1 MGSDTLDHIA
11 DEAPKRAAAAVEK
24 GQAALEKGQAALNEA
39 IATAQQKIAE
49 TAKIAEKKLREQA
62 ENLRDQT
69 KVYREIAGQQFDDA
83 QRYVVDR
90 VKERPVTAALA
101 GLGVGLLLGLILSPN
116 RDR

>member
-1 MGSDTLDHIA
+1 MATDTLDHTA
-11 DEAPKRAAAAVEK
+11 DEAPRRASAAV
-24 GQAALEKGQAALNEA
+24 EKGQAALNEA

-49 TAKIAEKKLREQA
+49 TAKVAEKKLREQA
-62 ENLRDQT
+62 EILRDQT
-69 KVYREIAGQQFDDA
+69 KVYRENAGQQFDDA